1 MVCFF
6 SHTVREKISEI
17 LCIDCVQIYT
27 FRFVT
32 ARLGIH
38 LDQNAKVHFGQCSS
52 CDVGPTWRMNEIEL
66 DTQIVKIQ
74 MGD

>member
-1 MVCFF
+1 M
-6 SHTVREKISEI
+6 REKISEI
-17 LCIDCVQIYT
+17 FCIDCVQIYT
-27 FRFVT
+27 FLLFVS
-32 ARLGIH
+32 ARLGID
-38 LDQNAKVHFGQCSS
+38 LDQDAKVHFGECSS